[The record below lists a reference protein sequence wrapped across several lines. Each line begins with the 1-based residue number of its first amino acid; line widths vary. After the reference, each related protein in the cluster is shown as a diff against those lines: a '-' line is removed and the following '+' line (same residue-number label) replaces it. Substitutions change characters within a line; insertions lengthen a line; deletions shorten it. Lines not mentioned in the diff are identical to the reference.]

1 MEIQRADIGYR
12 RRVIRT
18 LSAVG
23 ILLLVLLIALHFALD
38 YVSARMQADDL
49 PAALSMLRFACF
61 MLIAVCLAALGGHL
75 LKRGNLIVRGRRFP
89 PRDVRAVRDTP
100 VREGEEAVRLGRA
113 SQIGGLLCV
122 MAALLVMMHAWL
134 TNTHP

>member
-18 LSAVG
+18 LSAAG
-23 ILLLVLLIALHFALD
+23 ILLLVLLVALRFALG
-38 YVSARMQADDL
+38 YVSARMQPDDL

-61 MLIAVCLAALGGHL
+61 MLIATCLAALGGHL
-75 LKRGNLIVRGRRFP
+75 LVRGNLIVRDRRFP

-100 VREGEEAVRLGRA
+100 VREGAEAVRLGRA
-113 SQIGGLLCV
+113 SQIGGLVCV
-122 MAALLVMMHAWL
+122 LAALLVAIEAWL
-134 TNTHP
+134 SNARL